1 MRRLRRWLSPGV
13 AYEPGPEAS
22 APRCGRCRYPVP
34 GGGDGAPCECPECG
48 ARVDPRDP
56 STLARPSAIKVQ
68 RRLAHA
74 PGPLECAIAAVPG
87 LLACAGASAPQGYFE
102 LIMLSIA
109 ATMLVLGWWLLRV
122 FVATVIGWRWERLV
136 AVLRQPGWMVMP
148 AALVATGAL
157 SFTAIPA
164 RVVLWG
170 EGGRLAAAVRQ
181 AHAIETAGGDAAALS
196 AITVD
201 FSLLPGTGRVTP
213 EAMAQLR
220 EWRRTH
226 RADDEVDWTRGG
238 VAVTVPRTGFLF
250 EVGAYFFLPDLKPQ
264 PGDEPIPTTILS
276 PLGGGWYAGRL
287 DLDR

>member
-1 MRRLRRWLSPGV
+1 MRRVRTWLSPGV

-34 GGGDGAPCECPECG
+34 GGSQGAACECPECG
-48 ARVDPRDP
+48 ARVDPRDS

-68 RRLAHA
+68 RRLVHA

-87 LLACAGASAPQGYFE
+87 LLACAGASVPQGYFG
-102 LIMLSIA
+102 LIILSIA
-109 ATMLVLGWWLLRV
+109 ATMAVLGWWLLRV
-122 FVATVIGWRWERLV
+122 FIATVIGWRWERMA
-136 AVLRQPGWMVMP
+136 AVVRQPGWIVMP

-157 SFTAIPA
+157 SFTSIPA
-164 RVVLWG
+164 RFVLWG
-170 EGGRLAAAVRQ
+170 EVGSLDAAVRL
-181 AHAIETAGGDAAALS
+181 ARATEAAGGDDAALA

-201 FSLLPGTGRVTP
+201 FSILPGIGRVAP
-213 EAMAQLR
+213 EAMGQLR
-220 EWRRTH
+220 EWCRTH
-226 RADDEVDWTRGG
+226 RTDGDVDWTRGG
-238 VAVTVPRTGFLF
+238 VAVTVPGTGFLF
-250 EVGAYFFLPDLKPQ
+250 EVGSYFFLPALEPQ